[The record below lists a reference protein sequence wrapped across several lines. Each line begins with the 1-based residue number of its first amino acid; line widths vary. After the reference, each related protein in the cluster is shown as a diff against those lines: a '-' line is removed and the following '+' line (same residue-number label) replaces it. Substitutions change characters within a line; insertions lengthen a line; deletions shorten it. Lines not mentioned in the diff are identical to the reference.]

1 MHAHALPTVSP
12 SQILPSLAV
21 TVVLAVTIANK
32 VNATKKKFDVKG
44 TLNADFCTFRGINKL
59 TEGDVYDK
67 LVVLFRKGT
76 RSRPKL
82 STSSGSS

>member
-12 SQILPSLAV
+12 FQILPSLAV

-44 TLNADFCTFRGINKL
+44 TLNTDFCTFRGINKL

-67 LVVLFRKGT
+67 LVVLFREGT